1 MTREVT
7 NPAVYRSPHGILVS
21 LASMKLSRDSNL
33 AFAVLCLVVVVNAAA
48 LWPELSI
55 SRFDLNDNVF
65 HFGLVERIVQAIEHG
80 RSPLDLWSP
89 EWSLGYPVLRTYQPL
104 AHWLVAAVYFA
115 LGKAVPLMSV
125 FLWVRFLSVA
135 LLPLSFYAAARRLN
149 LSPLA
154 AGAAAVLA
162 PMISTNFLYGVEYN
176 SFTWAGSGLFPQA
189 VATHLLLLA
198 LGSAWAAVRQGRRV
212 TLAGV
217 VVGLTALAHIIYG
230 YVAALSICLMAVLP
244 DSAIPRAVRV
254 RRTLWIGGTAALLTC
269 FQLLPL
275 LLDRNVINHS
285 RWEPVWKWDSFG
297 ALTVLGWLVKG
308 DLMDYGRLP
317 VLTLLALGGVVL
329 WFRKAPQPEA
339 EPAASHQFAVLGAAM
354 WVLLFFGRPFWGPLL
369 AMIGIARDMHL
380 HRVIAGVHVFGV
392 LLAAI
397 ALAAL
402 WRALEHRWRVAGAA
416 VAALFLLYPMVRER
430 AHTLSNDAVWGR
442 RNLAKNES
450 AASDVSNVM
459 DQLRRRGGRAYA
471 GLPGGWGGRFKT
483 GDVPFY
489 AFFSTSQIPAVG
501 FLYHSMAL
509 TSDIS
514 LRFNEFDPA
523 HYRLFNVRSVVA
535 PGDGSVT
542 LPLFVIPRMQ
552 FGNFRVF
559 DAPAVGY
566 FDVVDVFA
574 SVGVTRENLYD
585 VNDRWLQ
592 SRWPGARNHLLLDI
606 GAGAPSGLT
615 RLRADVPLSEPPPL
629 PPAGQVS
636 AEQQDGQVY
645 RAEMDVSRPA
655 YALFKMTW
663 HRNWKAYV
671 DGSAAPTVMLTPGF
685 TGVSLAPGRHRI
697 EMRYEPEAW
706 KAPLGLAAILLVG
719 LIGIVESRGLRE
731 RVEAWRFPEL
741 ASADVRRR
749 AATAAGLLLLAM
761 PVCIPLFT
769 SSLIH
774 GHDAYCYFPRVE
786 EVQENLQHGILLPR
800 WAPDLGS
807 GTGQPLFLMHP
818 PMFYWLA
825 ELCHAAGFPFVT
837 AVNLACMV
845 IVIVSA
851 FAMWALGR
859 LYFGEWGAWLAA
871 ASYLYVPYFA
881 TDLYVRSA
889 LEEFAA
895 FALFPLALYGFGAFA
910 RTGRA
915 RSLVLGALAYA
926 AISFSHMPSAMIF
939 TPLLIAFLA
948 LTGWMAKSR
957 RVWIGYGAAFALAG
971 GVTACIW
978 LPAAMERQ
986 YVMFQR
992 AISGSANYAIHFVYP
1007 QQLIYSAWGYG
1018 YSVPGPNDGMSFSA
1032 GWSHLLLAAVIAVWI
1047 WRRRESD
1054 PAERRLVTF
1063 FGIAGLLLCVL
1074 MTEDSD
1080 LVWQAVRP
1088 LQFVQLPWRLLSG
1101 VAICEAILL
1110 GALGAA
1116 ISRLPRWRCAA
1127 FTLALA
1133 LLVAPNLSHLRAGST
1148 DAVDPLF
1155 WTPAELARTGFETTT
1170 LGELTPRWMTTRPP
1184 YDKRN
1189 AVVVMGRAQLRETQR
1204 TPFHWRGEVT
1214 ADAPSTIQMR
1224 IAYYPGWTVHVDG
1237 RQIAPEASVP
1247 WGLLTF
1253 HVMPGTHRIEVDW
1266 ENTPPRIA
1274 GNAISLVS
1282 LALLLAGLAWPLR
1295 KTSAVEA

>member
-1 MTREVT
+1 M
-7 NPAVYRSPHGILVS
+7 
-21 LASMKLSRDSNL
+21 
-33 AFAVLCLVVVVNAAA
+33 LCLVLAVNAIA

-55 SRFDLNDNVF
+55 SRVDLNDNVF
-65 HFGLVERIVQAIEHG
+65 HYALIERIVQAVEHG
-80 RSPLDLWSP
+80 QSPLDLWSP

-104 AHWLVAAVYFA
+104 AHWVVAGVYIA
-115 LGKAVPLMSV
+115 LAKTVPLMTV
-125 FLWVRFLSVA
+125 FVWIRFLSVA
-135 LLPLSFYAAARRLN
+135 LLPLSFFWAARRLT
-149 LSPLA
+149 LSPVT
-154 AGAAAVLA
+154 AAAAAILA
-162 PMISTNFLYGVEYN
+162 PMISTNFLYGIEYN

-198 LGSAWAAVRQGRRV
+198 IGSAWVALREGRRL
-212 TLAGV
+212 TLVGAI
-217 VVGLTALAHIIYG
+217 VGLTALAHIIYG
-230 YVAALSICLMAVLP
+230 YVAALSICLMAFLP
-244 DSAIPRAVRV
+244 DAAIPRTTRV
-254 RRTLWIGGTAALLTC
+254 RRTLWIGITAALLTC

-275 LLDRNVINHS
+275 LLDRGVINHS
-285 RWEPVWKWDSFG
+285 RWEPLWKWDSFG
-297 ALTVLGWLVKG
+297 ALTVLEWLVKG
-308 DLMDYGRLP
+308 ELLDYGRLP
-317 VLTLLALGGVVL
+317 ILTLLAVGGVVL
-329 WFRKAPQPEA
+329 WFRKEPEL
-339 EPAASHQFAVLGAAM
+339 ETVAAHRFIVFGAAL
-354 WVLLFFGRPFWGPLL
+354 WVVLFFGRPFWGPLL

-392 LLAAI
+392 FLAAI
-397 ALAAL
+397 GLSAL
-402 WRALEHRWRVAGAA
+402 WRELERRWGAIGA
-416 VAALFLLYPMVRER
+416 VIAVLVVLYPMVRDR
-430 AHTLSNDAVWGR
+430 AHTLSNDAAWGR
-442 RNLAKNES
+442 KNLAANE
-450 AASDVSNVM
+450 AAQRDVANVI
-459 DQLRRRGGRAYA
+459 DQLRQRGGRAYS
-471 GLPGGWGGRFKT
+471 GLAAGWGGKFKV

-489 AFFSTSQIPAVG
+489 AFFSTAQVPAVA

-509 TSDIS
+509 TSDIAV
-514 LRFNEFDPA
+514 RFNENDPA

-535 PGDGSVT
+535 PGDGSVA
-542 LPLFVIPRMQ
+542 LPLFVIPRIQ

-574 SVGVTRENLYD
+574 SVRVTRDNLYD

-615 RLRADVPLSEPPPL
+615 RLQADVPLSEPPPL

-636 AEQQDGQVY
+636 GEKQDGQVY
-645 RAEMDVSRPA
+645 RAEMDVVRPA

-671 DGSAAPTVMLTPGF
+671 DGNASHTVMLTPGF
-685 TGVSLAPGRHRI
+685 TGVPVAPGHHRI

-706 KAPLGLAAILLVG
+706 KAPLGLAAIILVG
-719 LIGIVESRGLRE
+719 LIGMVESRGALVRM
-731 RVEAWRFPEL
+731 EAWRVPEF
-741 ASADVRRR
+741 ASVELRRR
-749 AATAAGLLLLAM
+749 AAIAAGLVLLAL
-761 PVCIPLFT
+761 PVCMPLLT
-769 SSLIH
+769 SNLIH

-786 EVQENLQHGILLPR
+786 ELQENWQHGILLPR

-818 PMFYWLA
+818 PLFYWLA
-825 ELCHAAGFPFVT
+825 ELCHLAGFSLVT
-837 AVNLACMV
+837 AVNLAGV
-845 IVIVSA
+845 LIVIASA

-871 ASYLYVPYFA
+871 AAYLYVPYFA

-910 RTGRA
+910 RTGRV

-926 AISFSHMPSAMIF
+926 AISFSHMPSAMTF

-957 RVWIGYGAAFALAG
+957 RVWIGYGAGFALAA

-986 YVMFQR
+986 YVMFER

-1007 QQLIYSAWGYG
+1007 QQLIYSPWGYG
-1018 YSVPGPNDGMSFSA
+1018 YSVQGPNDGMSLSA
-1032 GWSHLLLAAVIAVWI
+1032 GWSHLLLAAVIGVWI

-1063 FGIAGLLLCVL
+1063 FGLAGVLLCVL

-1080 LVWQAVRP
+1080 LVWQVVKP

-1101 VAICEAILL
+1101 VAICEAVLL

-1127 FTLALA
+1127 LAAA
-1133 LLVAPNLSHLRAGST
+1133 LMLLIVPNLSHLRAGST
-1148 DAVDPLF
+1148 DVVDPLF

-1170 LGELTPRWMTTRPP
+1170 LGELTPRWMMTRPP
-1184 YDKRN
+1184 YDQRN
-1189 AVVVMGRAQLRETQR
+1189 AAVAVGTAQLREAER
-1204 TPFHWRGEVT
+1204 TPFRWRGEVI
-1214 ADAPSTIQMR
+1214 AQAPSTIQMR
-1224 IAYYPGWTVHVDG
+1224 IAYFPGWTVHLDG
-1237 RQIAPEASVP
+1237 QPVTATPSIP

-1253 HVMPGTHRIEVDW
+1253 KTPVGTHRVEVDW

-1274 GNAISLVS
+1274 GNAISLAS
-1282 LALLLAGLAWPLR
+1282 LAVLLAGLAWTAR
-1295 KTSAVEA
+1295 KRITGKA